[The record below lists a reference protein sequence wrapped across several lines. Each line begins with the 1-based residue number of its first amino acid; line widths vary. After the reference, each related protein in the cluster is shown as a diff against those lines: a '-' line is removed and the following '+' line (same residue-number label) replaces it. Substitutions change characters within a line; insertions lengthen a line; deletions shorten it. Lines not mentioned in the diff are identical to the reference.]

1 MSNTQSGAS
10 FRSQVLGTRVERAA
24 ALQPQTG
31 QAAIFTI
38 SGGKVLVTGL
48 VGQVVVATP
57 ATTNTLA
64 VVGNPTAG
72 TDVVWASAVSTASLE
87 VGAIITLGVT
97 SGGALVPKNAGG
109 GNAIS
114 GYVGYVGNVGTLDL
128 LTTGSAATGTIK
140 WTLTYVPI
148 DDGAAV
154 AAA

>member
-1 MSNTQSGAS
+1 MSNTQGGAS

-24 ALQPQTG
+24 ALQPQTT

-48 VGQVVVATP
+48 IGQVVVATP
-57 ATTNTLA
+57 ATTNTLK
-64 VVGNPTAG
+64 VTGNPTAG
-72 TDVVWASAVSTASLE
+72 TDVDWTTAVSTASLE

-97 SGGALVPKNAGG
+97 SAGALVVKNAGG
-109 GNAIS
+109 GNAIN

-128 LTTGSAATGTIK
+128 VTTGSAATGTIK